1 MDLTTGRESKL
12 ILSFTIPL
20 LIGNVFQ
27 QLYAIIDSVIVGHF
41 IGKEGLAVIGAAF
54 PVIFLLISL
63 VIGIAS
69 GSTIMIAQYFGAK
82 DIKNIRRTIDTMYI
96 FLFSMAIITS
106 ATGMYFSSDI
116 FRILKLP
123 PNLIPDARLYLNVY
137 LSGLIFFFGFNGNLA
152 ILRGLGDSKTPMFFL
167 AISTLVNIGL
177 DFLFVLVF
185 KTGIVGIALA
195 TVIAQAGAFIT
206 SVIYLNRTHEIIH
219 LSLKELIFDR
229 KIFKTTLKIGIP
241 SGLQQ
246 TFVALGM
253 MALIRIVN
261 DFGTDAIAAYTVA
274 GRIDSFALLP
284 AMNFSIAISTFVGQ
298 NLGAGKVGRVKKGFL
313 ATWLMNSGISLI
325 VSIIVMLFGHQ
336 LMGAFTSDPEV
347 ILIGEQY
354 LFIVGAFYILFSTM
368 FIANGVLRGAGD
380 TLIPMFITL
389 MGLWVIRI
397 PVAYFL
403 SRHIGINGIW
413 WGVPAA
419 WFVGSVLSVAYYLG
433 GRWKRKVIVKPPSF
447 PIVIED

>member
-1 MDLTTGRESKL
+1 MDLTVGKESKL
-12 ILSFTIPL
+12 ILTFTIPL

-69 GSTIMIAQYFGAK
+69 GSTIMVAQYFGAK

-96 FLFSMAIITS
+96 FLFFMSIITS
-106 ATGMYFSSDI
+106 AIGIYFSGDI
-116 FRILKLP
+116 FRLLKLP
-123 PNLIPDARLYLNVY
+123 EDLIPNARLYLNVY
-137 LSGLIFFFGFNGNLA
+137 LAGLIFLFGFNGNLA
-152 ILRGLGDSKTPMFFL
+152 ILRGLGDSKTPMVFL

-177 DFLFVLVF
+177 DFLFVLGF
-185 KTGIVGIALA
+185 KMGIVGIALA
-195 TVIAQAGAFIT
+195 TVISQAGAFIT
-206 SVIYLNRTHEIIH
+206 SVIYLNKTHEIIH
-219 LSLKELIFDR
+219 LSIKKLIFDR
-229 KIFKTTLKIGIP
+229 KIFNTTLRIGIP

-261 DFGTDAIAAYTVA
+261 DFGTDAIAAFTVA

-298 NLGAGKVGRVKKGFL
+298 NLGANKVGRVRKGFL
-313 ATWLMNSGISLI
+313 ATWLMNSGISVI

-336 LMGAFTSDPEV
+336 LMAAFTSDPNV
-347 ILIGEQY
+347 IEIGEQY
-354 LFIVGAFYILFSTM
+354 LFIVGGFYILFSTM

-389 MGLWVIRI
+389 MGLWIIRI

-403 SRHIGINGIW
+403 SRHIGIEGIW

-419 WFVGSVLSVAYYLG
+419 WFVGSTLSVLYYMS
-433 GRWKRKVIVKPPSF
+433 GRWKRKVIVKPPPDQV
-447 PIVIED
+447 PIID

>member
-1 MDLTTGRESKL
+1 MDLTVGKESKL

-82 DIKNIRRTIDTMYI
+82 DVKNIRRTIDTMYI
-96 FLFSMAIITS
+96 FLFSMAIVTS
-106 ATGMYFSSDI
+106 ALGMYFSGDI
-116 FRILKLP
+116 FRLLKLP
-123 PNLIPDARLYLNVY
+123 PNLIPNARLFLNVY

-152 ILRGLGDSKTPMFFL
+152 ILRGMGDSKTPMIFL

-177 DFLFVLVF
+177 DFLFVLGF
-185 KTGIVGIALA
+185 KMGIVGISLA
-195 TVIAQAGAFIT
+195 TVIAQGGAFVT
-206 SVIYLNRTHEIIH
+206 SVIYLNKTHEIIH
-219 LSLKELIFDR
+219 LSVKKLIFDR

-298 NLGAGKVGRVKKGFL
+298 NLGANKVDRVRKGFL
-313 ATWLMNSGISLI
+313 ATWLMNSAISVI
-325 VSIIVMLFGHQ
+325 VSVIVMLFGHQ
-336 LMGAFTSDPEV
+336 LMAAFTSDLKV
-347 ILIGEQY
+347 IDIGEQY
-354 LFIVGAFYILFSTM
+354 LFIVGAFYLLFSTM

-389 MGLWVIRI
+389 LGLWLIRI

-419 WFVGSVLSVAYYLG
+419 WLVGSVLSVLYYLG
-433 GRWKRKVIVKPPSF
+433 GRWKRKVIVKPQTVPL
-447 PIVIED
+447 IIDD